1 MLKRFFLWFSNN
13 SNSYLIM
20 DYNNLFLHHVKEVKI
35 QEYTPFHINKD
46 ITKRISPYIKDNYNN
61 KLNLCLDLSFFNK

>member
-1 MLKRFFLWFSNN
+1 
-13 SNSYLIM
+13 M

-35 QEYTPFHINKD
+35 QEYTSFHINKD